1 MKFPGGIRIAS
12 CALFFLVIGSFV
24 NLPAQAENFLLPTPT
39 VTVVGESH
47 WIDADRRESL
57 LDVAR
62 RNGLGFSEMKQA
74 NPDVN
79 MWVPRDGARVLLP
92 TSFILPNARRR
103 GVVVNIAEYRLY
115 FYYENEGQDMVSTF
129 PISIGRMDWQTPLG
143 DWKVTRKRTRP
154 TWRPPKSIIAE
165 YAADGEVLPR
175 VVPPGPDNP
184 LGDYA
189 INLSAPGY
197 LIHGTNKP
205 RGVGMQVTHGC
216 LRMLPEDIE
225 WLFPQVP
232 TGLPVSIVNQP
243 VKVGWRDGRLYLEAH
258 PALEEDEP
266 EELDNLIRHIRSSA
280 QAARVELDVQAMRRV
295 LIQRRGVP
303 EPISP
308 SMEPIRAAAR

>member
-1 MKFPGGIRIAS
+1 MKLPGRIGLAP
-12 CALFFLVIGSFV
+12 CALVSLFIGSFGI
-24 NLPAQAENFLLPTPT
+24 LRAQAENFLLPTPT

-57 LDVAR
+57 VDVAR
-62 RNGLGFSEMKQA
+62 RNGLGFSDMKQA
-74 NPDVN
+74 NPDVD
-79 MWVPRDGARVLLP
+79 MWVPREGARVLLP

-115 FYYENEGQDMVSTF
+115 LYYEKDGQDMVATF

-165 YAADGEVLPR
+165 YAAEGEVLPR

-205 RGVGMQVTHGC
+205 WGVGMQVTHGC
-216 LRMLPEDIE
+216 VRMLPEDIE
-225 WLFPQVP
+225 WLFSQVP
-232 TGLPVSIVNQP
+232 SGLPVSIVNQP
-243 VKVGWRDGRLYLEAH
+243 VKVGWRHGRLYLEAH
-258 PALEEDEP
+258 PALEEDGL
-266 EELDNLIRHIRSSA
+266 EELDNLIRRVRSSA
-280 QAARVELDVQAMRRV
+280 QAAQVNLDVQAMRRV

-303 EPISP
+303 EPVSP
-308 SMEPIRAAAR
+308 SLESIRAAAR

>member
-1 MKFPGGIRIAS
+1 MRNGGMRIAPVG
-12 CALFFLVIGSFV
+12 LLVAGTFAV
-24 NLPAQAENFLLPTPT
+24 LPVKAENFLLPSPT

-57 LDVAR
+57 LDAAR
-62 RNGLGFSEMKQA
+62 RNGLGFSDMKQA
-74 NPDVN
+74 NPDVD
-79 MWVPRDGARVLLP
+79 MWVPREGARVLLP
-92 TSFILPNARRR
+92 TSFVLPNARRR
-103 GVVVNIAEYRLY
+103 GVIVNIAEYRLY
-115 FYYENEGQDMVSTF
+115 FYFERDGQDMVATF

-143 DWKVTRKRTRP
+143 DWRVTRKRTRP

-165 YAADGEVLPR
+165 YAADGEVLPP

-232 TGLPVSIVNQP
+232 TGTPVTIVNQP
-243 VKVGWRDGRLYLEAH
+243 VKVGLRDGRLFLEAH
-258 PALEEDEP
+258 PALEDRGP
-266 EELDNLIRHIRSSA
+266 EEIDTLIGRITASA
-280 QAARVELDVQAMRRV
+280 QAARVVLDVQAMRRV
-295 LIQRRGVP
+295 LIERRGVP
-303 EPISP
+303 TPISP
-308 SMEPIRAAAR
+308 SPEPVRAAVAGG

>member
-1 MKFPGGIRIAS
+1 MRLPIPALLFLLAGTLAAPGAK
-12 CALFFLVIGSFV
+12 ADAFM
-24 NLPAQAENFLLPTPT
+24 LPTPT

-47 WIDADRRESL
+47 WISADRRESL

-62 RNGLGFSEMKQA
+62 RNGLGFSDMKQA
-74 NPDVN
+74 NPEVD
-79 MWVPRDGARVLLP
+79 MWVPRDGAKVLLP
-92 TSFILPNARRR
+92 TSFVLPNARRR

-115 FYYENEGQDMVSTF
+115 FFFEQDGQDMVATF

-143 DWKVTRKRTRP
+143 DWRITRKRTRP

-197 LIHGTNKP
+197 LIHGTNRP

-232 TGLPVSIVNQP
+232 SGLPVSIVNQP
-243 VKVGWRDGRLYLEAH
+243 VKIGWRDGRLYLEAH
-258 PALEEDEP
+258 PALEDRGP
-266 EELDNLIRHIRSSA
+266 EEIDELIGRIQAAA
-280 QAARVELDVQAMRRV
+280 QAAQVPLDMQAMRRV
-295 LIQRRGVP
+295 LIERRGVP
-303 EPISP
+303 MPISASP
-308 SMEPIRAAAR
+308 APVQAAASGR

>member
-1 MKFPGGIRIAS
+1 MRITS
-12 CALFFLVIGSFV
+12 FGLFFLAVGAFAA
-24 NLPAQAENFLLPTPT
+24 LPAGAENFPLPSPT
-39 VTVVGESH
+39 VTVVGEPH
-47 WIDADRRESL
+47 RIGADRRESL

-62 RNGLGFSEMKQA
+62 RNGLGFFDMKQA
-74 NPDVN
+74 NPDVD
-79 MWVPRDGARVLLP
+79 MWVPRDGAEVLLP
-92 TSFILPNARRR
+92 TSFVLPNARRR
-103 GVVVNIAEYRLY
+103 GMVVNIAEYRLY
-115 FYYENEGQDMVSTF
+115 FYFEKEGQKMVATF

-143 DWKVTRKRTRP
+143 DWRVTRKRTRP

-232 TGLPVSIVNQP
+232 TGLPVTIVNQP

-258 PALEEDEP
+258 PALEDRGP
-266 EELDNLIRHIRSSA
+266 EEIGSLIGRIRASA
-280 QAARVELDVQAMRRV
+280 QAARVALDMQAMRRV
-295 LIQRRGVP
+295 LIERRGVP
-303 EPISP
+303 TPISP
-308 SMEPIRAAAR
+308 SPEPVQAAVRRR

>member
-1 MKFPGGIRIAS
+1 MPTGGIRIAP
-12 CALFFLVIGSFV
+12 CAPIILIAGIFAV
-24 NLPAQAENFLLPTPT
+24 LPVQAENFFLPSPT

-47 WIDADRRESL
+47 WVRADRRETL

-62 RNGLGFSEMKQA
+62 RNGLGYSEMKQA
-74 NPDVN
+74 NPDVD
-79 MWVPRDGARVLLP
+79 MWVPEDGARVMLP

-115 FYYENEGQDMVSTF
+115 FYYQQDGQEMVATF
-129 PISIGRMDWQTPLG
+129 PISIGRMDWKTPLG

-175 VVPPGPDNP
+175 VVPPGPENP

-189 INLSAPGY
+189 INISAPGY
-197 LIHGTNKP
+197 LIHGTNRP

-232 TGLPVSIVNQP
+232 SGLPVTIVDQP
-243 VKVGWRDGRLYLEAH
+243 VKIGWRDGRLYLEAH
-258 PALEEDEP
+258 YALEAEAP
-266 EELDNLIRHIRSSA
+266 EELEGLVNRIKSSA
-280 QAARVELDVQAMRRV
+280 QAARVELDLQAMRRV
-295 LIQRRGVP
+295 LIERLGVP

-308 SMEPIRAAAR
+308 ELERTQTAAR

>member
-1 MKFPGGIRIAS
+1 MKLPGRIGIAP
-12 CALFFLVIGSFV
+12 CALVFLFIGAFSV
-24 NLPAQAENFLLPTPT
+24 LPAQAENFLLPTPT
-39 VTVVGESH
+39 ATVVGESH

-57 LDVAR
+57 VDVAR
-62 RNGLGFSEMKQA
+62 RNGLGFSDMKQA
-74 NPDVN
+74 NPDVS
-79 MWVPRDGARVLLP
+79 MWVPKDGARLLLP
-92 TSFILPNARRR
+92 TSFILPNAQRR
-103 GVVVNIAEYRLY
+103 GLVVNIAEYRLY
-115 FYYENEGQDMVSTF
+115 FYFRRDGQDMVATF

-143 DWKVTRKRTRP
+143 DWKITRKRTRP

-232 TGLPVSIVNQP
+232 TGLPVQIVNQP
-243 VKVGWRDGRLYLEAH
+243 VKVGWRGGRLYLEAH

-266 EELDNLIRHIRSSA
+266 EELDQLVGHIRSSA
-280 QAARVELDVQAMRRV
+280 QAARVVLDVQAMRRV
-295 LIQRRGVP
+295 LVERRGVP
-303 EPISP
+303 EPVSP
-308 SMEPIRAAAR
+308 SSEPLRAAAR

>member
-1 MKFPGGIRIAS
+1 MRITSIRLLLLTLGTFA
-12 CALFFLVIGSFV
+12 V
-24 NLPAQAENFLLPTPT
+24 LPVKAETFLLPSPT
-39 VTVVGESH
+39 ATVVGESH
-47 WIDADRRESL
+47 WIAADRRESL
-57 LDVAR
+57 LDAAR
-62 RNGLGFSEMKQA
+62 RNGLGFSDMKQA
-74 NPDVN
+74 NPDVD

-92 TSFILPNARRR
+92 TSFVLPNARRR

-115 FYYENEGQDMVSTF
+115 FYHARDGQEMVATF

-143 DWKVTRKRTRP
+143 DWRVTRKRTRP

-232 TGLPVSIVNQP
+232 TGLPVTIVNQP
-243 VKVGWRDGRLYLEAH
+243 VKIGWRDGRLYLEAH
-258 PALEEDEP
+258 PALEDRGA
-266 EELDNLIRHIRSSA
+266 EETGSLIERIRASA
-280 QAARVELDVQAMRRV
+280 QAARVVLDVQAMRRV
-295 LIQRRGVP
+295 LIERRGVP
-303 EPISP
+303 TPISP
-308 SMEPIRAAAR
+308 SREPVQAAAGGG

>member
-1 MKFPGGIRIAS
+1 MKLKGGIRIAPR
-12 CALFFLVIGSFV
+12 ALLSLAIGSFAS
-24 NLPAQAENFLLPTPT
+24 LPAQAENFLLPTPT

-47 WIDADRRESL
+47 WIRADRRESL

-62 RNGLGFSEMKQA
+62 RNGLGYREMEQA
-74 NPDVN
+74 NPGVS
-79 MWVPRDGARVLLP
+79 MWVPEDGARVLLP

-115 FYYENEGQDMVSTF
+115 FYYQQDGQEMVATF

-165 YAADGEVLPR
+165 YAAEGDVLPR
-175 VVPPGPDNP
+175 VVPPGPNNP

-232 TGLPVSIVNQP
+232 SGLPVSIVNQP

-258 PALEEDEP
+258 RALESDDP
-266 EELDNLIRHIRSSA
+266 EELDILIRHIQSSA

-295 LIQRRGVP
+295 LVQRRGVP

-308 SMEPIRAAAR
+308 SIEPIRAAAR